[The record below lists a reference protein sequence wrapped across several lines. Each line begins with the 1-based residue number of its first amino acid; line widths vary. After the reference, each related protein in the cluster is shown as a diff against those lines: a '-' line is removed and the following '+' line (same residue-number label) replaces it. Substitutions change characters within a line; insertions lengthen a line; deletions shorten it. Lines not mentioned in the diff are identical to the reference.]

1 MSLILALIAHASA
14 GTLLALDPTL
24 TVEPLPRESVVPLDA
39 IVPDVR
45 YTAVD
50 AHATRQ
56 LGEELL
62 AVRPLMHKFD
72 GEIEIMSR
80 LDAAADEVRV
90 VRDLQE
96 RRLLYQTLAFEGF
109 AVQRYFQEGLGTE
122 PAAEAYRVLVGDQVE
137 VKAWVDAIA
146 LDPYHEPIQ
155 TDVSEEPEL
164 SEFQATRDRLLFS
177 APALVFVDA
186 VPPGASVVLDGQ
198 MQISDPAAGYRVY
211 PGRHRLIVLSA
222 ATVVQRDDFTIGP
235 GELRHVTVPP
245 SKKELDDLIA
255 ALREAPDRVTLTE
268 PLFRAISALE
278 DPVRVSAAGPDGLP
292 RTYAVESDELI
303 RIDPA
308 GDDSRQVDALLRLR
322 LGAGV
327 VHDPAYQTGAAPDT
341 FGTRMGAGPL
351 LGVEASW
358 SLAWP
363 VAHVDSMGIAGL
375 PPSRPPLVLAL
386 GVDVLAPG
394 GEFHDVPLGD
404 RRVRLR
410 YEPYVAFGIPQVQL
424 ALGAVFPWYASVGL
438 RGSLPLIASSKLD
451 LALNQGVVAFRSDR
465 PAQESAPTTACIAV
479 STTFGK

>member
-1 MSLILALIAHASA
+1 MPLIYALIAHASA
-14 GTLLALDPTL
+14 GTLLVLDPAAQ
-24 TVEPLPRESVVPLDA
+24 VEALPRETIVPSDA

-56 LGEELL
+56 LGEVLL

-80 LDAAADEVRV
+80 LDAAADDVRV

-96 RRLLYQTLAFEGF
+96 RRLMYQTLAFEGF

-122 PAAEAYRVLVGDQVE
+122 PAAEPYRVLVGDHVE

-198 MQISDPAAGYRVY
+198 VQISDPAAGYRVY

-222 ATVVQRDDFTIGP
+222 ATIVQRDDFTIGP

-245 SKKELDDLIA
+245 SKKELDDLLA
-255 ALREAPDRVTLTE
+255 ALREAPDRVTLTD
-268 PLFRAISALE
+268 PLFRAMAALE
-278 DPVRVSAAGPDGLP
+278 DPVRVSASGPDGLP
-292 RTYAVESDELI
+292 LAFDLEGDELI
-303 RIDPA
+303 RIDPE
-308 GDDSRQVDALLRLR
+308 GDAKRQVDALLRLR

-327 VHDPAYQTGAAPDT
+327 VHDRSYESGSAPDA
-341 FGTRMGAGPL
+341 FGTRMGAGPVV
-351 LGVEASW
+351 GAEASW
-358 SLAWP
+358 AFPWP
-363 VAHVDSMGIAGL
+363 VVHSDSMGISEL
-375 PPSRPPLVLAL
+375 PPARPPLVLAM
-386 GVDVLAPG
+386 GVDVFAPG

-404 RRVRLR
+404 RTVRLR
-410 YEPYVAFGIPQVQL
+410 YAPYVAFGIPQVQL
-424 ALGAVFPWYASVGL
+424 ALGAVFPWYASVGV
-438 RGSLPLIASSKLD
+438 RGSLPLRGASSLD
-451 LALNQGVVAFRSDR
+451 LALTQGVVAFRSDR
-465 PAQESAPTTACIAV
+465 PLQNSAPTTASIAV